1 MTAPGALRE
10 PECGPESEEDLR
22 RLALAYAQ
30 LYLEVESG
38 LRPRHAVEPMM
49 EPRLCAKLKDH
60 WLRPGPLRTPAAVR
74 VQRCGP
80 DCFEA
85 AVSVRGVRRS
95 GALAL
100 RLERREGRWRV
111 AEAGRPEDGALPEGE
126 VPPDGELCAFDLVIP
141 PRERRAALAPVT
153 ALPPREQPA
162 LPAAVGL

>member
-1 MTAPGALRE
+1 MTAPG
-10 PECGPESEEDLR
+10 PSPQTESETDLR

-49 EPRLCAKLKDH
+49 DPRLSARLKGH
-60 WLRPGPLRTPAAVR
+60 WLRPGPCRTPTAVR
-74 VQRCGP
+74 VARCSP

-85 AVSVRGVRRS
+85 AVSVRGTRRS

-100 RLERREGRWRV
+100 RLERRAGRWQV
-111 AEAGRPEDGALPEGE
+111 VEAGRPEDGVLPEGE
-126 VPPDGELCAFDLVIP
+126 VPPDGEWCAFDLVIP
-141 PRERRAALAPVT
+141 PRERRGELAPVT
-153 ALPPREQPA
+153 SLPSREQPA